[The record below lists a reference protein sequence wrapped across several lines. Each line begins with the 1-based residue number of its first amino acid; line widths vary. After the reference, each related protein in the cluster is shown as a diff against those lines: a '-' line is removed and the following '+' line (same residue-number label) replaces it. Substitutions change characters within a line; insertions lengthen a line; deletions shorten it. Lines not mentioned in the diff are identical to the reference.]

1 LNVDINHIGVQ
12 QMTKSKSPFAA
23 LLAAALVVSLWA
35 PTLAMPEA
43 RAASLLVPSL
53 A

>member
-12 QMTKSKSPFAA
+12 QMTKTNRPFAL
-23 LLAAALVVSLWA
+23 LLAAALFTLLWV
-35 PTLAMPEA
+35 PTLSTTQAQ
-43 RAASLLVPSL
+43 ASVQSATNL